1 MNSFLKKA
9 FLFLFVAS
17 IFCSCTSTKKTAE
30 KSEPAVT
37 VNDAQT
43 TVVKER
49 MEKSLVSIGNNYRFM
64 KAVNKAKNGEQVT
77 IAYLGG
83 SITEGA
89 MAQPQSL
96 SCYAFLSDRIFADK
110 FAKDKT
116 TVKYVNAGIS
126 GTPSML
132 GLERCNKDIIASN
145 PDIVFVEF
153 AVNDDGRIDDL
164 HDTYESVV
172 RKLLNSPSQ
181 PAVILIFTV
190 GHTGGFWSA
199 QDVQAQVGKQYDL
212 GMISVRDAIQADI
225 TSGKMNNA
233 DYFYNDGIHP
243 NNAGHKLIA
252 SFIENYFDK
261 AAAKVADTS
270 YTVTDNVV
278 FSKVYE
284 NLKNVELDTS
294 VISNI
299 GSFKE
304 ETTPVWTYKNYWTH
318 DSTAG
323 NNPLTFSVKCSKL
336 IIAFQQKKDT
346 SYGNADVYVD
356 GTKVSTVAG
365 FSASAWNN
373 CAAMIAYKSDSAANH
388 KVEIKMADGD
398 EKKTINIL
406 GIGYAE

>member
-1 MNSFLKKA
+1 MKISYIKGITLLITSLTISACASTVTEQPKQ
-9 FLFLFVAS
+9 VAQP
-17 IFCSCTSTKKTAE
+17 IQTN
-30 KSEPAVT
+30 T
-37 VNDAQT
+37 VSQ
-43 TVVKER
+43 EEL
-49 MEKSLVSIGNNYRFM
+49 MEKSLLNVGNNYRFL

-83 SITEGA
+83 SITEGTN
-89 MAQPQSL
+89 AQPKETN
-96 SCYAFLSDRIFADK
+96 CYAYLSDRIFADT

-116 TVKYVNAGIS
+116 TIKYINAGIS

-132 GLERCNKDIIASN
+132 GLERCNKDIIAAN

-153 AVNDDGRIDDL
+153 AVNDDGRIADL

-190 GHTGGFWSA
+190 GHTGSFWSA

-212 GMISVRDAIQADI
+212 GMISVRDAIQANI

-233 DYFYNDGIHP
+233 DYFYSDGIHP

-261 AAAKVADTS
+261 AAAKVADAS

-278 FSKVYE
+278 FSKAYE
-284 NLKNVELDTS
+284 NLKNIELDTS

-304 ETTPVWTYKNYWTH
+304 ETTPVWTYKDYWAH
-318 DSTAG
+318 DGAAG

-406 GIGYAE
+406 GIGYVE